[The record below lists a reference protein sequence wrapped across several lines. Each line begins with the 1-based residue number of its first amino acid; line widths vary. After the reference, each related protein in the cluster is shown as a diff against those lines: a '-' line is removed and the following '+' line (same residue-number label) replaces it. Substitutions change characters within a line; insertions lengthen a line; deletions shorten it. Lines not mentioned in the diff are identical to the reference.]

1 MRHAVRI
8 FSGAGNTFVVLDG
21 RDGLHPDVAEIVRL
35 CREYGTDGLMI
46 LSCPE
51 VRVSCQNQE
60 REEQKWLKMRT
71 SSQKSARDAHPI
83 DFAMEFYNPDG
94 SGGMMCGNGGRCIVA
109 FAETLGITPADG
121 KVYHFL
127 APDGLHTAEILA
139 GPGEPNAAHLPDR
152 KWTVRLGMKSVDKVE
167 AVKGGYFLN
176 TGTRHFVKFVEDVDK
191 VDILKDGPELR
202 HDPVFAPEGTNV
214 NFVQPMPDGSLK
226 IRTFEKGVEGETLAC
241 GTGITASAIAYA
253 HAASGKAPAAFK
265 SVDAAGTRPDAAS
278 LAHTVRLHAR
288 IADLEVSFR
297 VCPEGFENVYL
308 TGPVEELEPA
318 LK

>member
-1 MRHAVRI
+1 MKNAIRI

-21 RDGLHPDVAEIVRL
+21 RNGLHPDVAQIVRL

-46 LSCPE
+46 LSLPA
-51 VRVSCQNQE
+51 
-60 REEQKWLKMRT
+60 L
-71 SSQKSARDAHPI
+71 SSRPSAVLSSRPSEASGEISRIP
-83 DFAMEFYNPDG
+83 DFQMEFYNPDG

-121 KVYHFL
+121 KVYNFL
-127 APDGLHTAEILA
+127 APDGLHTAEILSR
-139 GPGEPNAAHLPDR
+139 GER
-152 KWTVRLGMKSVDKVE
+152 GWTVKLGMKSVDKVE

-176 TGTRHFVKFVEDVDK
+176 TGTRHFVKFVDDVDK
-191 VDILKDGPELR
+191 VDILKDGPKLR

-214 NFVQPMPDGSLK
+214 NFVQPLPDGSLK

-253 HAASGKAPAAFK
+253 HAASGKAPAALK
-265 SVDAAGTRPDAAS
+265 SVDAAGTQPDAAP
-278 LAHTVRLHAR
+278 LAHTVRLHAC

-308 TGPVEELEPA
+308 TGPVEELEPV
-318 LK
+318 LKNS